1 MAKVLGVT
9 VAYLLGETAI
19 DDAVFT
25 ASMSSLNK
33 WVSETTGLDA
43 QKVLRIRDTWAE
55 EYHLNRQPSLQSQ
68 RNGQKTM
75 SKADWNALYMQNNGK
90 GANAHPGQGLF

>member
-33 WVSETTGLDA
+33 WISETPGLDA
-43 QKVLRIRDTWAE
+43 QKVLSIRDAWSE
-55 EYHLNRQPSLQSQ
+55 QYDLNRQPSPQSN
-68 RNGQKTM
+68 RNSQKPMT
-75 SKADWNALYMQNNGK
+75 KADWNALYMQANGK
-90 GANAHPGQGLF
+90 GNHAKPGNRLF